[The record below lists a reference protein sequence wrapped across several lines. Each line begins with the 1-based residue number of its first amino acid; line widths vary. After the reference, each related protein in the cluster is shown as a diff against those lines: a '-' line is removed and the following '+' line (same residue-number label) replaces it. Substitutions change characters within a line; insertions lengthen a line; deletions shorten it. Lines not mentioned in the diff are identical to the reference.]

1 MARAPRSSLLTG
13 AVVVA
18 ACCAAAPAG
27 AFSLFGFHLWG
38 DREQSDEF
46 EIIDPLPYTVAV
58 TVKQDADSLEGPLRQ
73 ASSLWTDR
81 ETPASGVGGLLSKA
95 RGDYRR
101 LLAALYDR
109 GYYGP
114 YISIRAAGREV
125 ANLTLAAQF
134 PPEVPI
140 VIDVDP
146 GPRFQFGAVRI
157 INEPEW
163 SEDDVEDGQTP
174 AGVGFRTGQPA
185 RATVIEQASRL
196 SIERWRR
203 MAHAKAQETGREV
216 IADHRNGTLDATLT
230 IEPGREARYGRT
242 SVVGTTRVDP
252 DFIAFMAALPEGG
265 RFDPDEIQAG
275 QDRLNRLGVFRSL
288 RIEEAPEIASDG
300 TLPMIVRVEDRR
312 KRAFG
317 VGGTVSTIDGI
328 GVQAYWQHRNL
339 LGRAEQ
345 LRYYINID
353 GLGATYDPEDYDYA
367 IGASFTKPGVY
378 TPDTNFV
385 TGIEAAKADY
395 DTYREESVTGSVGLT
410 QLFGSKL
417 TGSLLAQVSKARYED
432 GFGTRDFLTFA
443 LVGGAA
449 YDRRDNP
456 LDAHRGYYLDAT
468 LQPFYEAE
476 YGNTAVRGTVE
487 GRIYHSLLSGERLTL
502 AGRLLLGSY
511 LGPSTAESP
520 PDMLFF
526 AGGGGSVR
534 GYEYQSI
541 GVESFREVDGE
552 TFVVGGRGLA
562 NASAELRYRFGTS
575 NWGAVGFVDS
585 AYVTQGAALSGET
598 DLRTGAGLGMRY
610 YTPIGV
616 LRVDVAR
623 ALNPR
628 PQDPAV
634 AVYIGIGQAF

>member
-1 MARAPRSSLLTG
+1 MARAPRSTLLTG
-13 AVVVA
+13 VVLVA
-18 ACCAAAPAG
+18 GLLAAPPAG
-27 AFSLFGFHLWG
+27 AFSLFGIHLWG
-38 DREQSDEF
+38 DREQPDEF
-46 EIIDPLPYTVAV
+46 EIIDPLPFTV
-58 TVKQDADSLEGPLRQ
+58 TLQVKTDADALERPLEQ
-73 ASSLWTDR
+73 ASSLWGDR
-81 ETPASGVGGLLSKA
+81 DTPASGVGGLLSKA

-114 YISIRAAGREV
+114 YISIQAAGREV
-125 ANLTLAAQF
+125 ADLTLAAQF

-140 VIDVDP
+140 VILVDP
-146 GPRFQFGAVRI
+146 GPRFEFGAVRI
-157 INEPEW
+157 VNEPAW
-163 SEDDVEDGQTP
+163 GEDDVADGQTP
-174 AGVGFRTGQPA
+174 AEVGFRTGQPA
-185 RATVIEQASRL
+185 RAAVIEQASRL
-196 SIERWRR
+196 SIERWRQ
-203 MAHAKAQETGREV
+203 MAHAKAKETDRLV
-216 IADHRNGTLDATLT
+216 IADHRTSQLDATLT
-230 IEPGREARYGRT
+230 IEPGRAARYGSTTVTGSKRT
-242 SVVGTTRVDP
+242 DP
-252 DFIAFMAALPEGG
+252 DFIAFMAALPEGA
-265 RFDPDEIQAG
+265 RFDPDEVQTG
-275 QDRLNRLGVFRSL
+275 QDRLNRLGIFRSL
-288 RIEEAPEIASDG
+288 RIEEAPEILPDG
-300 TLPMIVRVEDRR
+300 TLPMYVRVEDRR
-312 KRAFG
+312 PRSFG

-328 GVQAYWQHRNL
+328 GVSAYWQHRNL

-353 GLGATYDPEDYDYA
+353 GLGATYDPQDYDYT

-385 TGIEAAKADY
+385 SVLEAVKADY

-417 TGSLLAQVSKARYED
+417 TGSVLAQVSKARYED
-432 GFGTRDFLTFA
+432 GFGTREFLTFG
-443 LVGGAA
+443 LVTSAA

-456 LDAHRGYYLDAT
+456 LDAHRGYYLDAQV
-468 LQPFYEAE
+468 QPFYEAE
-476 YGNTAVRGTVE
+476 YGNSAVRGTLE
-487 GRIYHSLLSGERLTL
+487 GRVYHSMLADERLTL

-520 PDMLFF
+520 PNLLFF

-534 GYEYQSI
+534 GYEFQSI
-541 GVESFREVDGE
+541 GVDSLREIDGE

-562 NASAELRYRFGTS
+562 NASAELRYRFGDS

-585 AYVTQGAALSGET
+585 ALVTQGAALSGDD
-598 DLRTGAGLGMRY
+598 DLRTGAGLGVRY

-616 LRVDVAR
+616 MRVDVAR

-628 PQDPAV
+628 PQDPSV

>member
-1 MARAPRSSLLTG
+1 MARAPRSTLLTG
-13 AVVVA
+13 AIVA
-18 ACCAAAPAG
+18 AGVLSASPAG
-27 AFSLFGFHLWG
+27 AFSLFGVHLWG

-46 EIIDPLPYTVAV
+46 EIIDPLPYTVNV
-58 TVKQDADSLEGPLRQ
+58 EVSSDGDALQRPLQQ

-81 ETPASGVGGLLSKA
+81 DTPASGVGGLLSKA

-114 YISIRAAGREV
+114 YISIRAAGKEV

-140 VIDVDP
+140 VIQVAP
-146 GPRFQFGAVRI
+146 GPRFQFGAVHI
-157 INEPEW
+157 VNEPAW
-163 SEDDVEDGQTP
+163 SEEAVNAGLTP
-174 AGVGFRTGQPA
+174 AEVGFRTGQPA
-185 RATVIEQASRL
+185 QAAVIEQASRL
-196 SIERWRR
+196 SIERWRQ
-203 MAHAKAQETGREV
+203 MAHAKAAETDRTV
-216 IADHRNGTLDATLT
+216 IADHRTSKLDATLV
-230 IEPGREARYGRT
+230 IEPGREAHYGPT
-242 SVVGTTRVDP
+242 KVVGTTRTDP
-252 DFIAFMAALPEGG
+252 DFIAFMAALPEGA

-275 QDRLNRLGVFRSL
+275 QDRLNRLGIFRSL
-288 RIEEAPEIASDG
+288 RIEEAPEIGPDG
-300 TLPMIVRVEDRR
+300 SLPMIVRVEDRR
-312 KRAFG
+312 PRSFG

-328 GVQAYWQHRNL
+328 GVSAYWQHRNL
-339 LGRAEQ
+339 FGRAEQ

-353 GLGATYDPEDYDYA
+353 GLGATYDPQDYDYA
-367 IGASFTKPGVY
+367 IGVSFTKPGVY

-385 TGIEAAKADY
+385 SGLEAAKADY
-395 DTYREESVTGSVGLT
+395 DTYREESVTASAGIT

-417 TGSLLAQVSKARYED
+417 TGSALVQVSKARYED
-432 GFGTRDFLTFA
+432 GFGTRDFLTFG
-443 LVGGAA
+443 LVTSAA

-456 LDAHRGYYLDAT
+456 LDAHRGYYLDAE
-468 LQPFYEAE
+468 LQPFYELE

-487 GRIYHSLLSGERLTL
+487 GRIYHSLLEDDRLTL

-541 GVESFREVDGE
+541 GVESYREVDGE

-562 NASAELRYRFGTS
+562 NASAELRYRFGAS

-585 AYVTQGAALSGET
+585 AYLTQGAALSGEN
-598 DLRTGAGLGMRY
+598 DFRTGAGLGVRY
-610 YTPIGV
+610 FTPIGV
-616 LRVDVAR
+616 LRLDVAR

-628 PQDPAV
+628 PQDPSV
-634 AVYIGIGQAF
+634 GVYIGIGQAF